1 MFTKD
6 TTKERF
12 YNLSYDRIF
21 KTVLINDDY
30 RFLTMLLRDI
40 LEDNTLEV
48 IHAEAIELPVTSVD
62 EKIKILDVL
71 AKVGEE
77 LFNIELNSCFD
88 TAILERNLNY
98 YFRLLNERFFRG
110 DKEPKYRKVL
120 QINLNIKNDAKYDKE
135 EIRIYNLTR
144 KELYY
149 EDFKIININ
158 VVRYKKIWY
167 DKIIK
172 EGIRKHI
179 YLTSLVADKEELE
192 NLGKIDGLVKE
203 VGNKVFELNSDQ
215 RLRLELQQEQEAII
229 TYKNSMKY
237 AEEAGIEKGIEKN
250 KIETAKEML
259 KKNIS
264 IKDIVEITKLSEE
277 EILKIKQSNK

>member
-1 MFTKD
+1 MFEKI
-6 TTKERF
+6 F
-12 YNLSYDRIF
+12 FSFFANLCVRNPYYMKS
-21 KTVLINDDY
+21 LNSS
-30 RFLTMLLRDI
+30 
-40 LEDNTLEV
+40 
-48 IHAEAIELPVTSVD
+48 ELP
-62 EKIKILDVL
+62 
-71 AKVGEE
+71 
-77 LFNIELNSCFD
+77 
-88 TAILERNLNY
+88 
-98 YFRLLNERFFRG
+98 NE
-110 DKEPKYRKVL
+110 V
-120 QINLNIKNDAKYDKE
+120 YDSD
-135 EIRIYNLTR
+135 
-144 KELYY
+144 
-149 EDFKIININ
+149 DFKIININ

-277 EILKIKQSNK
+277 EILKIKQSNETSA

>member
-172 EGIRKHI
+172 EGIRKYI